1 MNSLPKHVEVTRKEE
16 RVMEIEVPYGSDL
29 YNKLWDIYAGTDP
42 IMFEGRPH
50 RVVAIK
56 NETRSEG
63 AIVATFTLCST

>member
-1 MNSLPKHVEVTRKEE
+1 
-16 RVMEIEVPYGSDL
+16 MEIEVPYGSDL